1 MCVCTIY
8 KSINRDCLKAS
19 RCDREWML
27 RGLDLMW
34 LKKIVQG
41 TATVDLGGN
50 IRIIKR
56 FMKCAFIQPGL
67 HRKRRLLLYVTP
79 QRLAKYLHVC
89 IYWVCESERE
99 VYLCL
104 LKGVRVS
111 TASHLAS
118 LCSRFVRASAC
129 QAVFVCACVSVG
141 VCERTCACL
150 WLREGEKLPS
160 ASVSLTTQG
169 NGGSGK
175 FTAFCHECCKVCFE
189 RELQPI
195 TALALEN
202 GETQEID
209 NQYQSCTR

>member
-1 MCVCTIY
+1 
-8 KSINRDCLKAS
+8 
-19 RCDREWML
+19 
-27 RGLDLMW
+27 
-34 LKKIVQG
+34 
-41 TATVDLGGN
+41 
-50 IRIIKR
+50 
-56 FMKCAFIQPGL
+56 MKCVFIQQSFTGSGA
-67 HRKRRLLLYVTP
+67 LLLYVTP

-89 IYWVCESERE
+89 IYWVCVSERE

-111 TASHLAS
+111 TASHLTS

-169 NGGSGK
+169 NGGSQK
-175 FTAFCHECCKVCFE
+175 FTALCHQCCKVCFE
-189 RELQPI
+189 RCSSQSQRWLWKWANLRKLI
-195 TALALEN
+195 TNIKAAWGNVPCQCKGRDSCSNKKIWRVYTLTGRHVRAKK
-202 GETQEID
+202 
-209 NQYQSCTR
+209 NQYVLSHSHK